1 MKFGKNFIEKV
12 LNSTDIAELVSDHGI
27 VLKKTGVNFKGL
39 CPFHSEKT
47 PSFNVNSQR
56 GFFHCFGCKASGDS
70 IKFLMQI
77 DRLSFTDAVQELAK
91 RAGIPLERNTRLTRS
106 QNADEE
112 KGLQCLREAASFYRE
127 KILGEEGKD
136 ASEYLQ
142 QRKVS
147 GKMCESFQ
155 IGFSP
160 DKWDETF
167 KNLTQKKIPQSVIAR
182 TGLIKSS
189 EKSGR
194 FYDTFRGRLMF
205 PIKDFRGRCIGFGA
219 RSLKPDD
226 KPKYLNSPETAYYR
240 KSRTLY
246 GLHEG
251 LDEIR
256 KKSRLIFVEGYLDVI
271 RLHENGFT
279 ETVAPCGTALTAE
292 HLKIVRRYTKTA
304 ILLFDGDSAG
314 KNAALKHA
322 HLLLLH
328 PLESYI
334 LNLPD
339 GEDPDTFMLKH
350 GKKGLEDLLE
360 HKVPVLDYLVQ
371 QTIKNYPDTIQG
383 RMQGLEELLPTLHQI
398 KDPKRQQITLVTIGE
413 RMKIPPEM
421 LSREIKRKTN
431 KNLHSERE
439 NDTLFRSPNTS
450 AISQDEQ
457 WLLQSLLRNGQL
469 WPRVRE
475 HLKPE
480 EFNTPHF
487 HQLYAKLL
495 LLPDESFQSFDPLKF
510 EKTDPELF
518 ESVMLLLSQEIP
530 SHDFGLSLKRI
541 KEHNLEMEYQQS
553 LIKSKSNEDR
563 AIAGAK
569 RRIEEEKLKNLKQI
583 F

>member
-1 MKFGKNFIEKV
+1 
-12 LNSTDIAELVSDHGI
+12 
-27 VLKKTGVNFKGL
+27 
-39 CPFHSEKT
+39 
-47 PSFNVNSQR
+47 
-56 GFFHCFGCKASGDS
+56 
-70 IKFLMQI
+70 
-77 DRLSFTDAVQELAK
+77 
-91 RAGIPLERNTRLTRS
+91 
-106 QNADEE
+106 
-112 KGLQCLREAASFYRE
+112 
-127 KILGEEGKD
+127 
-136 ASEYLQ
+136 
-142 QRKVS
+142 
-147 GKMCESFQ
+147 
-155 IGFSP
+155 
-160 DKWDETF
+160 
-167 KNLTQKKIPQSVIAR
+167 
-182 TGLIKSS
+182 
-189 EKSGR
+189 
-194 FYDTFRGRLMF
+194 MF

-226 KPKYLNSPETAYYR
+226 KPKYINRPETAYYR

-304 ILLFDGDSAG
+304 ILLFDGDSSG

-360 HKVPVLDYLVQ
+360 HKVPALDYMVQ

-431 KNLHSERE
+431 KYLHSERE

-450 AISQDEQ
+450 TISQDEQ

-480 EFNTPHF
+480 EFSTQRF

-553 LIKSKSNEDR
+553 LFKSKSNEDR

>member
-27 VLKKTGVNFKGL
+27 VLKKTGINFKGL

-360 HKVPVLDYLVQ
+360 HKVPALDYLVQ

-383 RMQGLEELLPTLHQI
+383 RMQGLDELLPTLHQI

-431 KNLHSERE
+431 KNLHSEQE
-439 NDTLFRSPNTS
+439 NDRLLCSPNTS
-450 AISQDEQ
+450 TISQDEQ

-541 KEHNLEMEYQQS
+541 KEHNLEMEYQQNI
-553 LIKSKSNEDR
+553 IKSKSNEDR
-563 AIAGAK
+563 AMAGAK
-569 RRIEEEKLKNLKQI
+569 R
-583 F
+583 

>member
-1 MKFGKNFIEKV
+1 MENIQGK
-12 LNSTDIAELVSDHGI
+12 
-27 VLKKTGVNFKGL
+27 
-39 CPFHSEKT
+39 
-47 PSFNVNSQR
+47 
-56 GFFHCFGCKASGDS
+56 
-70 IKFLMQI
+70 
-77 DRLSFTDAVQELAK
+77 
-91 RAGIPLERNTRLTRS
+91 
-106 QNADEE
+106 
-112 KGLQCLREAASFYRE
+112 
-127 KILGEEGKD
+127 EGKH

-147 GKMCESFQ
+147 GKMCERFQ

-205 PIKDFRGRCIGFGA
+205 PIKDPRGRCIGFGA
-219 RSLKPDD
+219 RSLKPGD

-256 KKSRLIFVEGYLDVI
+256 KKSRIIFVEGYLDVI

-279 ETVAPCGTALTAE
+279 ETVAPCGTALSVE
-292 HLKIVRRYTKTA
+292 HLKLVRRYAKTA

-322 HLLLLH
+322 HLLLPQ

-334 LNLPD
+334 INLPD

-350 GKKGLEDLLE
+350 GKKGLEDLLD
-360 HKVPVLDYLVQ
+360 HKVPALDYMVQ
-371 QTIKNYPDTIQG
+371 QTIKNLPDTIQG

-421 LSREIKRKTN
+421 LSREIQRKSN
-431 KNLHSERE
+431 KNLKSEQE
-439 NDTLFRSPNTS
+439 NDMLLCSPNAS

-457 WLLQSLLRNGQL
+457 WLLQSLLRNGRL

-480 EFNTPHF
+480 EFSTQHF

-563 AIAGAK
+563 AMAGAK
-569 RRIEEEKLKNLKQI
+569 RRTEEEKLKNLKQI

>member
-1 MKFGKNFIEKV
+1 MTFSKNFIEKV
-12 LNSTDIAELVSDHGI
+12 LNATDIVELVSDHGI
-27 VLKKTGVNFKGL
+27 MLKKMGVNFKGL
-39 CPFHSEKT
+39 CPFHSENT

-77 DRLSFTDAVQELAK
+77 DRLSFKESVEELAK
-91 RAGIPLERNTRLTRS
+91 RAGIPLERNTRLTR
-106 QNADEE
+106 NRNPDEE
-112 KGLQCLREAASFYRE
+112 TGLQCLREAASFYVE
-127 KILGEEGKD
+127 KIQGEEGKY
-136 ASEYLQ
+136 AYEYLQ

-147 GKMCESFQ
+147 EEMCDRFQ

-167 KNLTQKKIPQSVIAR
+167 KNLTQKKIPHSVIAS

-205 PIKDFRGRCIGFGA
+205 PIKDPRGRCIGFGA
-219 RSLKPDD
+219 RSLKPGD

-240 KSRTLY
+240 KSLTLY

-256 KKSRLIFVEGYLDVI
+256 KNSRIIFVEGYLDVI

-279 ETVAPCGTALTAE
+279 ETVSPCGTALAAE
-292 HLKIVRRYTKTA
+292 HLKIVRRYAKTV

-322 HLLLLH
+322 HLLLPQ

-334 LNLPD
+334 INLPD

-350 GKKGLEDLLE
+350 GKKGLDHLLD
-360 HKVPVLDYLVQ
+360 HKVPALDFLVQ
-371 QTIKNYPDTIQG
+371 QTIKNLPDTIQG
-383 RMQGLEELLPTLHQI
+383 RMRGLEELLPTLRQI

-413 RMKIPPEM
+413 RMKISPEI
-421 LSREIKRKTN
+421 LSREIQRSSN
-431 KNLHSERE
+431 KNLQPDRE
-439 NDTLFRSPNTS
+439 NDRIFCSPNTS
-450 AISQDEQ
+450 AVFQDEQ
-457 WLLQSLLRNGQL
+457 WLLQSLLRNGWL
-469 WPRVRE
+469 WPRIRE

-480 EFNTPHF
+480 EFSTPHF

-495 LLPDESFQSFDPLKF
+495 LLPDESFQSFDPLNF

-518 ESVMLLLSQEIP
+518 ESVMQLLSQEIP

-563 AIAGAK
+563 AMAGAK
-569 RRIEEEKLKNLKQI
+569 RRTEEEKLKNLKRI